1 MPDRTKLAVFFSKK
15 NKMCFDK
22 GFLLQDGKSY
32 ADYNGKQWSYPMAYE
47 WNGKLFV
54 IYSATIDLF
63 EEECRGAVLSVIDL
77 KTVLK

>member
-1 MPDRTKLAVFFSKK
+1 
-15 NKMCFDK
+15 
-22 GFLLQDGKSY
+22 
-32 ADYNGKQWSYPMAYE
+32 MAYE